1 MRNITVN
8 FLQRIICNLTNL
20 FNERGLKI
28 TMIQHWSTVMFPFI
42 TQNEAISERNYA
54 DNKVFMLGTP
64 ILSTDSLHVE
74 RR

>member
-1 MRNITVN
+1 
-8 FLQRIICNLTNL
+8 
-20 FNERGLKI
+20 
-28 TMIQHWSTVMFPFI
+28 MIQHWSTVMFPFI